1 MTMTKSPVSMCVAKV
16 GLCLPRRIVATWEA
30 SRPSVLP
37 SASTM
42 YHWRSI
48 SEAFGVD
55 VFITLYSRV
64 ACGVIRLLG
73 AIRVV
78 VVGDPPENETLR
90 RGRRLAATAVP
101 AG

>member
-1 MTMTKSPVSMCVAKV
+1 MLVE
-16 GLCLPRRIVATWEA
+16 L
-30 SRPSVLP
+30 
-37 SASTM
+37 STNPAG
-42 YHWRSI
+42 YLRAAFRFSEPRSI
-48 SEAFGVD
+48 SEAFGVY